1 MKGIM
6 NPQVSNDKHKTQINM
21 KNNII
26 IRLENNLFATSHIS
40 RHLPVAKDKER
51 YLSSALPKCKLK
63 TAFKELPAFLASLK
77 KMGRPTSVGIIT
89 AFRGEPLWK
98 LLSANGFAGARVF
111 QSAEKA
117 LSESGS
123 STVLFSS
130 NPQDLLAADM
140 AGVPSTGD
148 LTTSESVLS
157 ALGVR
162 KHAFKMEHRAA

>member
-1 MKGIM
+1 
-6 NPQVSNDKHKTQINM
+6 M

-26 IRLENNLFATSHIS
+26 IRLEDNLFATSHIS
-40 RHLPVAKDKER
+40 RHLSAAKDKER

-77 KMGRPTSVGIIT
+77 IMGRHTSVSIIT

-98 LLSANGFAGARVF
+98 LLSANGFTGARVF

-130 NPQDLLAADM
+130 NPQDITAADM
-140 AGVPSTGD
+140 AGVHSTGD
-148 LTTSESVLS
+148 LTTPESVLCT
-157 ALGVR
+157 LGFR
-162 KHAFKMEHRAA
+162 KHVSNTEHRAA